1 MSDLATLIA
10 ALDNSDGLVR
20 QQARIELEK
29 MGAPAGDAL
38 IEVLEKG
45 QVAAVWEA
53 AKALAVIRTPKAGP
67 ALVDVLEYNDPGT
80 RWVAGE
86 AVIALGA
93 RGLKPLMTAL
103 ASRPTSGTL
112 RNGAHHVL
120 KTLIDKNYM
129 LTKYDEIAEPV
140 LAALDGAEP
149 GVGVQSAA
157 HDALLQLDN
166 V

>member
-1 MSDLATLIA
+1 MSDVTTLVA
-10 ALDNSDGLVR
+10 ALDSPDGLVR

-29 MGAPAGDAL
+29 VGAPAGDAL
-38 IEVLEKG
+38 IGVLEKG
-45 QVAAVWEA
+45 QGPAVWQA
-53 AKALAVIRTPKAGP
+53 AKALTVIRTPKAGP
-67 ALVDVLEYNDPGT
+67 ALVDTLEHNDPGV

-93 RGLKPLMTAL
+93 RGLKPLMSAL
-103 ASRPTSGTL
+103 ETRSTSGNL
-112 RNGAHHVL
+112 RDGAHRVL
-120 KTLIDKNYM
+120 QTLISKNYM

-149 GVGVQSAA
+149 GVGVQGAA